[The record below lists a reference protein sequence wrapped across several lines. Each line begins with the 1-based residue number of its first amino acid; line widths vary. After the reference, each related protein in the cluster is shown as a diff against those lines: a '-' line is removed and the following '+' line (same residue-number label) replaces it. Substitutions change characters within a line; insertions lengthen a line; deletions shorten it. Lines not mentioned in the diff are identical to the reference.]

1 MTTAI
6 ESIAG
11 LVIGAVE
18 SVSPDEIRLLLEL
31 DAPHATAL
39 NTGTPAAFP
48 RLNGYVLIPN
58 EAGSTVA
65 YISWIG
71 IERST
76 FPKRSGLKDFG
87 LIDLPFPLRKMSV
100 SPVGTLTSRRDR
112 VSKKII
118 YELSRGVVAFPSVG
132 DQVLMPT
139 PEQVEAIVG
148 SKASDRR
155 VRIGT
160 SALASSA
167 EIKVDPDKLFG
178 RHLAVLGN
186 TGSGKSC
193 TVAGLIRWSLDA
205 SMKAMEAAGRAG
217 PPNARF
223 IVLDPNGEYAKAFAD
238 RGDEL
243 RLFRVPPVEADE
255 RELDVPAWLWS
266 GHEWTAVAHAQPGA
280 QRPLLLRG
288 IRELKS
294 GHREDVP
301 REAVIKRHL
310 LVSIG
315 RIVAMLNVGSTA
327 FAGAV
332 GPRFDCARLLSGVS
346 EDATRF
352 AASVDDPARALLNTM
367 AAAVNAI
374 VDARRSGA
382 TFFNDFLV
390 GDLES
395 ARDAITVVTNA
406 LPDVVGV
413 AATLSEDAPVPF
425 DVNLLAEHLDHIAA
439 EQGGNFAAFISTLGL
454 RIRSM
459 LADQRLGSV
468 IGKNPPT
475 TFEDWLKSYIG
486 DDGASNGP
494 LAVIDLSLVP
504 SEVVHV
510 VVAVLARVIFES
522 LQRYRRQHA
531 EGLSLPTVLVLE
543 EAHTF
548 IRRGK
553 DDEGPASS
561 PSQLCREIFER
572 IAREGRKF
580 GLGLVLSSQRPSELS
595 ATVLA
600 QCNTFILHR
609 IVNDADQNL
618 VARLVPD
625 NVGGLLR
632 DLPSLPSKQAILL
645 GWATPIPVLV
655 EIDELAKEHQ
665 PQSADP
671 DFWDV
676 WTGVKLRPVDWGQV
690 ASQWSA
696 APPPAIPS
704 ATASTSTN
712 TASSV
717 PTTTATAA
725 SDLDG
730 LDDDIPF

>member
-1 MTTAI
+1 MTTPI
-6 ESIAG
+6 EAIAG
-11 LVIGAVE
+11 LVIGTVE
-18 SVSPDEIRLLLEL
+18 SVSPDEIRILLEL
-31 DAPHATAL
+31 DAPQATAL

-58 EAGSTVA
+58 EAGATVA

-71 IERST
+71 IERSPY
-76 FPKRSGLKDFG
+76 PKRAGLKDFG
-87 LIDLPFPLRKMSV
+87 LIDLPFPLRKMCV

-112 VSKKII
+112 VSKQTIF
-118 YELSRGVVAFPSVG
+118 ELSRGVVAFPSVG

-139 PEQVEAIVG
+139 PEQVGAIVG
-148 SKASDRR
+148 AKETDRR

-160 SALASSA
+160 SALAASA

-205 SMKAMEAAGRAG
+205 SEKAMTDAGCEG
-217 PPNARF
+217 QPNARF
-223 IVLDPNGEYAKAFAD
+223 IVLDPNGEYAKAFVD
-238 RGDEL
+238 RGDQL
-243 RLFRVPPVEADE
+243 RLFRVPPVQGTEK
-255 RELDVPAWLWS
+255 ELDVPAWLWS

-288 IRELKS
+288 LRELKS
-294 GHREDVP
+294 GHHEDVP

-310 LVSIG
+310 LVSSG
-315 RIVAMLNVGSTA
+315 RIAAMLNIGSTA

-332 GPRFDCARLLSGVS
+332 GARFDCARLLLSVQ

-352 AASVDDPARALLNTM
+352 AASVDLPSSTLLQTLSTEV
-367 AAAVNAI
+367 AAV
-374 VDARRSGA
+374 VDPRRSGQY
-382 TFFNDFLV
+382 FNDFLV
-390 GDLES
+390 SDLETVRAS
-395 ARDAITVVTNA
+395 ITKVTDAF
-406 LPDVVGV
+406 PDVSGV
-413 AATLSEDAPVPF
+413 AAGISEDAPVPF
-425 DVNLLAEHLDHIAA
+425 DVTLLAEHLDHLAA

-459 LADQRLGSV
+459 LADHRLGGV
-468 IGKNPPT
+468 IAREPPT
-475 TFEDWLKSYIG
+475 SFEEWLKSYVG
-486 DDGASNGP
+486 DDGARNGP

-522 LQRYRRQHA
+522 LQRYRRLHPD
-531 EGLSLPTVLVLE
+531 GLSLPTVLVLE

-553 DDEGPASS
+553 EDEGPASS

-609 IVNDADQNL
+609 IVNDSDQNL

-665 PQSADP
+665 PQSSDP
-671 DFWDV
+671 DFWNV
-676 WTGVKLRPVDWGQV
+676 WTGKSARHVDWGQV
-690 ASQWSA
+690 SRQWSA
-696 APPPAIPS
+696 STAPIE
-704 ATASTSTN
+704 TAEGRNADVAMDTPTDE
-712 TASSV
+712 SSF
-717 PTTTATAA
+717 
-725 SDLDG
+725 D
-730 LDDDIPF
+730 LDDDISF

>member
-1 MTTAI
+1 MTTPI

-11 LVIGAVE
+11 LVVGAVE
-18 SVSPDEIRLLLEL
+18 SVAPDEIRILLEL
-31 DAPHATAL
+31 DAPQATAL

-58 EAGSTVA
+58 EAGATVA

-71 IERST
+71 IERSPY
-76 FPKRSGLKDFG
+76 PKRSGLKDFG
-87 LIDLPFPLRKMSV
+87 LIDLPFPLRKMVV

-112 VSKKII
+112 TSKQTIFD
-118 YELSRGVVAFPSVG
+118 LSRGVVAFPSVG

-139 PEQVEAIVG
+139 PEQVAAIVG
-148 SKASDRR
+148 AKESDRR

-205 SMKAMEAAGRAG
+205 GAQAMKVAGREG
-217 PPNARF
+217 QPNARF
-223 IVLDPNGEYAKAFAD
+223 IVLDPNGEYARAFAD
-238 RGDEL
+238 RGEQL
-243 RLFRVPPVEADE
+243 RLFRVPPVEKGE

-294 GHREDVP
+294 GHHEDVP
-301 REAVIKRHL
+301 REATIKRHL
-310 LVSIG
+310 LVSSG
-315 RIVAMLNVGSTA
+315 RITAMLNIGSTA
-327 FAGAV
+327 FAGSA
-332 GPRFDCARLLSGVS
+332 GPRFDCARMLSGIG
-346 EDATRF
+346 EDAARF
-352 AASVDDPARALLNTM
+352 ATSVDAPASALLGTL
-367 AAAVNAI
+367 AAEIESIIDN
-374 VDARRSGA
+374 RRSGQW
-382 TFFNDFLV
+382 FNDFLV
-390 GDLES
+390 GDLET
-395 ARDAITVVTNA
+395 ARDEIAKVTGT
-406 LPDVVGV
+406 LPDMGGV
-413 AATLSEDAPVPF
+413 AAAISEDAPIPF
-425 DVNLLAEHLDHIAA
+425 DVTLLAEHLDHLAA

-468 IGKNPPT
+468 IGKQPPT
-475 TFEDWLKSYIG
+475 SFEEWLSSYIG
-486 DDGASNGP
+486 ADGAGNGP

-510 VVAVLARVIFES
+510 VVAVLSRVIFES
-522 LQRYRRQHA
+522 LQRYRRLHA

-548 IRRGK
+548 IRRGR

-561 PSQLCREIFER
+561 PSQLCREVFER

-595 ATVLA
+595 PTVLA

-609 IVNDADQNL
+609 IVNDSDQNL

-655 EIDELAKEHQ
+655 EIDELPSEHQ

-671 DFWDV
+671 DFWNV
-676 WTGVKLRPVDWGQV
+676 WTGEKERAVDWSKV
-690 ASQWSA
+690 ARQWSV
-696 APPPAIPS
+696 APVTPAEPAKSAEASAVPAPS
-704 ATASTSTN
+704 DPEAIETD
-712 TASSV
+712 
-717 PTTTATAA
+717 PF
-725 SDLDG
+725 G

>member
-1 MTTAI
+1 
-6 ESIAG
+6 
-11 LVIGAVE
+11 
-18 SVSPDEIRLLLEL
+18 
-31 DAPHATAL
+31 
-39 NTGTPAAFP
+39 
-48 RLNGYVLIPN
+48 
-58 EAGSTVA
+58 
-65 YISWIG
+65 
-71 IERST
+71 
-76 FPKRSGLKDFG
+76 
-87 LIDLPFPLRKMSV
+87 
-100 SPVGTLTSRRDR
+100 
-112 VSKKII
+112 
-118 YELSRGVVAFPSVG
+118 
-132 DQVLMPT
+132 
-139 PEQVEAIVG
+139 
-148 SKASDRR
+148 
-155 VRIGT
+155 
-160 SALASSA
+160 
-167 EIKVDPDKLFG
+167 
-178 RHLAVLGN
+178 
-186 TGSGKSC
+186 
-193 TVAGLIRWSLDA
+193 
-205 SMKAMEAAGRAG
+205 
-217 PPNARF
+217 
-223 IVLDPNGEYAKAFAD
+223 
-238 RGDEL
+238 
-243 RLFRVPPVEADE
+243 
-255 RELDVPAWLWS
+255 
-266 GHEWTAVAHAQPGA
+266 
-280 QRPLLLRG
+280 
-288 IRELKS
+288 
-294 GHREDVP
+294 
-301 REAVIKRHL
+301 
-310 LVSIG
+310 
-315 RIVAMLNVGSTA
+315 MLNLGSTA

-332 GPRFDCARLLSGVS
+332 GARFDCARLLLSVQ
-346 EDATRF
+346 EDAARF
-352 AASVDDPARALLNTM
+352 AASVDNPSSALLNTLSTEI
-367 AAAVNAI
+367 AAI
-374 VDARRSGA
+374 VDPRRSGQY
-382 TFFNDFLV
+382 FNDFLV
-390 GDLES
+390 SDLET
-395 ARDAITVVTNA
+395 ARESIAKVTDAFPEIM
-406 LPDVVGV
+406 GV
-413 AATLSEDAPVPF
+413 AAGISEDAPVPF

-475 TFEDWLKSYIG
+475 TFEDWLKNYIG
-486 DDGASNGP
+486 DDGANNGP

-504 SEVVHV
+504 SEVVHI

-665 PQSADP
+665 PQSSDP

-676 WTGVKLRPVDWGQV
+676 WTGVKPRSVDWSQV

-696 APPPAIPS
+696 APPS
-704 ATASTSTN
+704 AAASTSN
-712 TASSV
+712 QTASSV
-717 PTTTATAA
+717 PTSGVTDAP
-725 SDLDG
+725 DDDG
-730 LDDDIPF
+730 LEDDIPF

>member
-1 MTTAI
+1 MTTPI

-18 SVSPDEIRLLLEL
+18 SVSPDEIRILLEL
-31 DAPHATAL
+31 DAPQATAL

-58 EAGSTVA
+58 EAGATVA

-71 IERST
+71 IERSPY
-76 FPKRSGLKDFG
+76 PKRSGLKDFG
-87 LIDLPFPLRKMSV
+87 LIDLPFPLRKMCV

-112 VSKKII
+112 ASKQTV
-118 YELSRGVVAFPSVG
+118 YELSRGVAAFPSVG

-148 SKASDRR
+148 AKESDRR

-205 SMKAMEAAGRAG
+205 GAKAMSHAGREG
-217 PPNARF
+217 HPNARF

-238 RGDEL
+238 RGDQL
-243 RLFRVPPVEADE
+243 RLFRVPPVVGTEK
-255 RELDVPAWLWS
+255 ELDVPAWLWS

-294 GHREDVP
+294 GHHEDVP
-301 REAVIKRHL
+301 REATIKRHL
-310 LVSIG
+310 LVSSG
-315 RIVAMLNVGSTA
+315 RITAMLNMGSTS

-332 GPRFDCARLLSGVS
+332 GPRFDCARLLGGIG
-346 EDATRF
+346 EDSARF
-352 AASVDDPARALLNTM
+352 AASVDDPATTLLQTLS
-367 AAAVNAI
+367 ATITEI
-374 VDARRSGA
+374 VDSRRSGP
-382 TFFNDFLV
+382 TYFNDFLV

-395 ARDAITVVTNA
+395 ARDAIAVVTDA
-406 LPDVVGV
+406 LPDIGGV
-413 AATLSEDAPVPF
+413 AAAISEDAPVPF
-425 DVNLLAEHLDHIAA
+425 DVTLLAEHLDHLAA

-468 IGKNPPT
+468 IGKTPPT
-475 TFEDWLKSYIG
+475 SFEEWLKNYIG

-510 VVAVLARVIFES
+510 VVGVLARVIFES
-522 LQRYRRQHA
+522 LQRYRRLHA

-595 ATVLA
+595 PTVLA

-609 IVNDADQNL
+609 IVNDSDQNL

-676 WTGVKLRPVDWGQV
+676 WTGANERHVNWSEV
-690 ASQWSA
+690 AMQWSA
-696 APPPAIPS
+696 PALPAVAPAEG
-704 ATASTSTN
+704 ADGA
-712 TASSV
+712 AV
-717 PTTTATAA
+717 PVAPGPQAGQVNPF
-725 SDLDG
+725 G

>member
-11 LVIGAVE
+11 LVIGSVE
-18 SVSPDEIRLLLEL
+18 SVSPDEIRILLEL

-395 ARDAITVVTNA
+395 ARDAIAVVTNA

-665 PQSADP
+665 PQSSDP

-676 WTGVKLRPVDWGQV
+676 WTGVKSRPVDWGQV

-696 APPPAIPS
+696 APPPA
-704 ATASTSTN
+704 TTSTSTN

-717 PTTTATAA
+717 PTTGAIAA